1 MHTSSLRS
9 SHVPLGSC
17 SPVTST
23 MGCMNPVEHHLAVDD
38 AMGHRNSP
46 GSHIAAQARPD
57 VVAFHDAVLAC
68 VADLRTQ

>member
-1 MHTSSLRS
+1 
-9 SHVPLGSC
+9 
-17 SPVTST
+17 
-23 MGCMNPVEHHLAVDD
+23 MNPVEHHLAVDD